1 MSLLYV
7 IGTGPGDK
15 KYLTLEAVEK
25 LKESELIF
33 APRSKGK
40 NMALDTVADWVKEKT
55 IIYLSYPMNSV
66 TEETYM
72 EMAKKI
78 GNEMKEVKTACFVT
92 IGDPTIYS
100 TFFNT
105 ARFFDDLVNWEVV
118 SGIPSFVAAAGA
130 ARQPLVYK
138 GECFLLCDDYESSVF
153 EAADSVAVLKTYRD
167 KISLINRMEEHGYA
181 PTYVSRVSMPE
192 QKILRAREEILSEED
207 YLSMLLGRKN

>member
-1 MSLLYV
+1 MSRLYV

-40 NMALDTVADWVKEKT
+40 NMALDTVSDWVHDKEVV
-55 IIYLSYPMNSV
+55 YLSYPMNSV
-66 TEETYM
+66 TEETYR
-72 EMAKKI
+72 EMAKVIESELK
-78 GNEMKEVKTACFVT
+78 NVNVASFVT

-105 ARFFDDLVNWEVV
+105 ARFFAALPDWRVV

-130 ARQPLVYK
+130 AKQPLVYK
-138 GECFLLCDDYESSVF
+138 GERFLLCDEYESSSF
-153 EAADSVAVLKTYRD
+153 EVTDSIAVLKTYRD
-167 KISLINRMEEHGYA
+167 KTSMLDSMKTHGFS

-192 QKILRAREEILSEED
+192 QKILRTLDEILSEED
-207 YLSMLLGRKN
+207 YLSMLLGRKK